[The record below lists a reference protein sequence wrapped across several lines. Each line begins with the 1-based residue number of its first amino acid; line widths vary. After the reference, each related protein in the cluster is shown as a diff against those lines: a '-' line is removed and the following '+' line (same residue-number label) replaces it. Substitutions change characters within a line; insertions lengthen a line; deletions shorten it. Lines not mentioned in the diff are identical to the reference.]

1 MKRTF
6 TPEAAAAEV
15 VRLRRMVRAA
25 PHGLRTK
32 RRIRLVAA
40 VAQQLRA
47 EVRQSKL
54 RGRA

>member
-1 MKRTF
+1 MRRTF
-6 TPEAAAAEV
+6 TVEAATAEAA
-15 VRLRRMVRAA
+15 RLRRMVRTA

-47 EVRQSKL
+47 EIRQSKL